1 MGGGMGIYPPLGGD
15 SHPLS
20 NHFSAQDEFAYRQG
34 RILNFLE
41 SLGLRRFRCLPFLSF
56 IC

>member
-1 MGGGMGIYPPLGGD
+1 MGIYPPLGGD